1 MSNIYNNQVITKA
14 SSSQMNNEDPKFYGY
29 VYSEEDDGHQR
40 KEKFVD
46 FKSLEQFN
54 HHMNMVSNENDD
66 NIPIFDKLK
75 RDFPVQ
81 KPHVI
86 YRTPTPYPHKPTQL
100 KMKMKK
106 DMKKKKEKKIGN
118 IKLMKKENKK
128 KKKTIGMKMKKDTKK
143 KIKQTRKQKQKLKK
157 KKKQSKKRNR
167 CII

>member
-106 DMKKKKEKKIGN
+106 EDKKKKKEKKIGN
-118 IKLMKKENKK
+118 IKLMKK
-128 KKKTIGMKMKKDTKK
+128 DTKK
-143 KIKQTRKQKQKLKK
+143 KIKQTKKQKQKLKK
-157 KKKQSKKRNR
+157 KKKQSKKKK
-167 CII
+167 

>member
-1 MSNIYNNQVITKA
+1 MSNIYNHQVITKA

-86 YRTPTPYPHKPTQL
+86 YRTPTPYPHNLTQL

-106 DMKKKKEKKIGN
+106 EDKKKKKKIGN
-118 IKLMKKENKK
+118 IKLMKKVDK
-128 KKKTIGMKMKKDTKK
+128 KKKTIGMKMKKVTK
-143 KIKQTRKQKQKLKK
+143 KIKQTKKQKLKK
-157 KKKQSKKRNR
+157 NKKQSKKKK
-167 CII
+167 

>member
-54 HHMNMVSNENDD
+54 HHMNMISNENDD

-106 DMKKKKEKKIGN
+106 EGKKKKKKIGN
-118 IKLMKKENKK
+118 IKM
-128 KKKTIGMKMKKDTKK
+128 MKKDTKK
-143 KIKQTRKQKQKLKK
+143 KKKQTKKQKQKLKK
-157 KKKQSKKRNR
+157 KKKQSKKKK
-167 CII
+167 